1 MRDSAVLRWMGGE
14 LLCYPPGR
22 GDAPFSLEDAAQRT
36 RLQEL
41 LRAGPSQVIFAVP
54 GTSVRLQQLHFQT
67 RRKRHLA
74 RSLPFALEEEFASEI
89 DALHIAWTPM
99 AGDEVAVAAVEHAH
113 MAQWQ
118 QLLRELPGIRQWIP
132 EPLLLPWRAGE
143 LTLVIEAG
151 QALARFGE
159 ADGFAVE
166 TELLADMLA
175 ALDSA
180 AVDTVVL
187 YGADQQ
193 ADVGLVPAAL
203 RDRLQWRHG
212 GFGAAL
218 LLSGEASPRLNLL
231 QGRYAPS
238 VPLRR
243 WWRQW
248 RWPVAALGTAFALQ
262 LLATYVDYRQLTVEN
277 LRLRQQTEAAYRL
290 ALPEGVLV
298 DPERQLRRSIGEI
311 QGVERRVVLVALLE
325 QVGRIL
331 QAQPNARISSLNFNG
346 RSGELRLNL
355 QVPDFEMVEN
365 VRAGLN
371 RLGLQATVENS
382 SARAGGVRARLNIR
396 AADP

>member
-89 DALHIAWTPM
+89 DALHIARTPM
-99 AGDEVAVAAVEHAH
+99 AGNEVAVAAVEHAH

-218 LLSGEASPRLNLL
+218 LLSGEASRLNLL

-290 ALPEGVLV
+290 ALPAGVLV